1 MTKYKS
7 CHINFNV
14 SKRED
19 LILYDALLRY
29 PAGVRSHIMR
39 TALAAYLLKAT
50 EGTAIP
56 VPADFYDREA
66 PPPQGGLS
74 TDQKRHGIDQ
84 PAKIA
89 ADSARQGP
97 EAPPSNNVPELNET
111 ERRILQGMLAMI
123 Q

>member
-66 PPPQGGLS
+66 PPQGGLS

-89 ADSARQGP
+89 PDSGRQSP
-97 EAPPSNNVPELNET
+97 EAMPSHNVPELNES
-111 ERRILQGMLAMI
+111 ERRVLQGMLAMI